1 MKVRSL
7 KKETRRDCRPALA
20 DLHHFDEVQDQH
32 PCPDPDKIEQSD
44 PDPLKMKKRDPDP
57 HHRVSDS
64 EHCPKD
70 KNTPSLLILFF
81 KKRYSYAANIQISTF
96 RNADNFIYRACGLGK
111 FRGFKSASRF
121 VGFECRLWQRIRL
134 ESLVHCV

>member
-7 KKETRRDCRPALA
+7 KKETRRVCRPALA

-44 PDPLKMKKRDPDP
+44 PDPLRMKKRDPDP

-81 KKRYSYAANIQISTF
+81 KRDILTLQISKF
-96 RNADNFIYRACGLGK
+96 PHLGILTIL
-111 FRGFKSASRF
+111 FTGPVA
-121 VGFECRLWQRIRL
+121 
-134 ESLVHCV
+134 